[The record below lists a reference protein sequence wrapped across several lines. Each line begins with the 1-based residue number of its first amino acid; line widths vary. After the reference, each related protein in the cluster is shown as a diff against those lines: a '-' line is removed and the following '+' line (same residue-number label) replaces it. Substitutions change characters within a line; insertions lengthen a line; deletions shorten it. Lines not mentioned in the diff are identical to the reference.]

1 MRTESM
7 SRPGGLP
14 LTFEHLVQIND
25 LANPAITDL
34 SRKQLWLGL
43 VMRATEPT
51 QFLPWLDAVTI
62 EGDQIQGMHRHL
74 DFGSYQV
81 HDTVSFVEEQAIR
94 FDIVDAENGAAF
106 SLIMQIE
113 EPEPE
118 ALFVRFLYS
127 AHSVDHH
134 ADSPLGYAMRE
145 AYKFNDED
153 MILRIRLFA
162 ENGTLDPIHH

>member
-7 SRPGGLP
+7 NRPDGLP

-25 LANPAITDL
+25 LTNPAITDL
-34 SRKQLWLGL
+34 SRTQLWRGL
-43 VMRATEPT
+43 VMRVTEPT

-62 EGDQIQGMHRHL
+62 EGDLIQGMHRHL

-81 HDTVSFVEEQAIR
+81 HDTVSFIEEEQIR
-94 FDIVDAENGAAF
+94 FEIIDSNSGATF

-113 EPEPE
+113 EPEST
-118 ALFVRFLYS
+118 ALFVRFCYS

-162 ENGTLDPIHH
+162 ESGLLDPVRH